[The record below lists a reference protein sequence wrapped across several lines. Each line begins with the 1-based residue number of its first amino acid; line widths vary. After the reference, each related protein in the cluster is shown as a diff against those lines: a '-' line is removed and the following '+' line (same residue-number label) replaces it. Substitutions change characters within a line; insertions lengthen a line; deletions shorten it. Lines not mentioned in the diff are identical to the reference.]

1 MKNIFL
7 LILLIILIIMCYK
20 NFISIKEE
28 FTFAEISNSITKST
42 DMLNPI
48 RTNLGVLKDGLSVTS

>member
-48 RTNLGVLKDGLSVTS
+48 RANLGVLKDGLSVTS